1 MFSHRIIL
9 SGLAAGLLA
18 AVSPAALA
26 APRAKAT
33 AASERP
39 VRPRAPLTIL
49 VSLDQQR
56 LTLYEGLMPIDETTV
71 SSGVVG
77 HETPTG
83 VFSILQK
90 NRDHKSNIYSDAP
103 MPFMQRLTWSG
114 IALHEGRVTGAP
126 ASHGCIRLP
135 KAFAMRLWG
144 MTKLNVRVIVTHQE
158 VSLAEI
164 EAPSFFKRLPRY
176 DSNVVI
182 PTAEPAPV
190 VFLPS
195 DVPPSD
201 RRPSDLRQSDP
212 SPVASVSTDANLRQS
227 IAPGEPE
234 PSIVDSETGLAT
246 QAPAPLDLALVAPA
260 KPDAVTSP
268 KDVMIDFDAQE
279 SKPAKPEPVQAAV
292 PVAPRVEVTASLDA
306 GAFDLMLPKD
316 FRDKRPPTFDR
327 KAGPLSVFISK
338 KDGKLYVRQD
348 FKPVFETTITID
360 DPERPIGTHVMTAVE
375 GSGDNMRWSSSTV
388 PSAISVQRERDI
400 AARKQRQAAGP
411 STPVRVAA
419 NGPISW
425 WNMSGA
431 SEALRRVH
439 VPDEIG
445 DAIAQALT
453 PGASLIISDLGASIE
468 TGKGTDFILL
478 AK

>member
-9 SGLAAGLLA
+9 TGLTAGFLA
-18 AVSPAALA
+18 AVSPVALATA
-26 APRAKAT
+26 APRVKAT
-33 AASERP
+33 PASERP
-39 VRPRAPLTIL
+39 LRPKAPLTIL

-56 LTLYEGLMPIDETTV
+56 LTLYEGLVPIAETTV
-71 SSGVVG
+71 SSGVIG

-103 MPFMQRLTWSG
+103 MPYMQRITWSG

-135 KAFAMRLWG
+135 KAFAMQLWR
-144 MTKLNVRVIVTHQE
+144 MTKLNVRVIVTHQD

-164 EAPSFFKRLPRY
+164 EAPSFFKLLPRA
-176 DSNVVI
+176 DTNVVI
-182 PTAEPAPV
+182 ATDAPAPV
-190 VFLPS
+190 VFLQGDAPRS
-195 DVPPSD
+195 DI
-201 RRPSDLRQSDP
+201 
-212 SPVASVSTDANLRQS
+212 SPVASVRATDNLRPS
-227 IAPGEPE
+227 MMPTEPAHE
-234 PSIVDSETGLAT
+234 EAVVDGDTGLAT
-246 QAPAPLDLALVAPA
+246 QEAAPLDLALAAPA
-260 KPDAVTSP
+260 PTSP
-268 KDVMIDFDAQE
+268 KDVVIDLYPEEAA
-279 SKPAKPEPVQAAV
+279 KPAQGKPVQAQAAPQV
-292 PVAPRVEVTASLDA
+292 PTAPQMQVTASLDA
-306 GAFDLMLPKD
+306 GSFDLMLPKD

-348 FKPVFETTITID
+348 FKQVFETAVTFD
-360 DPERPIGTHVMTAVE
+360 DQEQAIGTHVLTAVE
-375 GSGDNMRWSSSTV
+375 GTTEGMRWASTTV
-388 PSAISVQRERDI
+388 PSAISVQRDRDI
-400 AARKQRQAAGP
+400 AARKQRQAAGA

-419 NGPISW
+419 NGPLTW
-425 WNMSGA
+425 WHMSGP

-439 VPDEIG
+439 VPEEIG
-445 DAIAQALT
+445 DAIAKALT
-453 PGASLIISDLGASIE
+453 PGSSLIISDLGASIE

>member
-9 SGLAAGLLA
+9 TGLTAGLLA

-33 AASERP
+33 SASERP

-56 LTLYEGLMPIDETTV
+56 LTLYEGLTPIAETTI
-71 SSGVVG
+71 SSGVAG

-83 VFSILQK
+83 IFSILQK

-103 MPFMQRLTWSG
+103 MPFMQRITWSG

-135 KAFAMRLWG
+135 RAFAMQLWG
-144 MTKLNVRVIVTHQE
+144 LTRLNARVIVTHQE
-158 VSLAEI
+158 LSLAEI
-164 EAPSFFKRLPRY
+164 EAPSFFKALPRA
-176 DSNVVI
+176 DSNFVI
-182 PTAEPAPV
+182 PTAEAAPV
-190 VFLPS
+190 MFLPGELPKGDLPKS
-195 DVPPSD
+195 DTQKSD
-201 RRPSDLRQSDP
+201 MLA
-212 SPVASVSTDANLRQS
+212 VASVPASDDLRRSPNETVHDAVVDTD
-227 IAPGEPE
+227 
-234 PSIVDSETGLAT
+234 TGLTT
-246 QAPAPLDLALVAPA
+246 QEAAPLDLALAPKQSA
-260 KPDAVTSP
+260 SSR
-268 KDVMIDFDAQE
+268 DVMIDLYPE
-279 SKPAKPEPVQAAV
+279 ETKPAKPEPVRAE
-292 PVAPRVEVTASLDA
+292 APRTPSVQVTASLDA

-348 FKPVFETTITID
+348 FKPVFETAVTFD
-360 DPERPIGTHVMTAVE
+360 DAERPVGTHVMTAVE
-375 GSGDNMRWSSSTV
+375 GSGDTMRWSSTTV
-388 PSAISVQRERDI
+388 PSAISVQRDRDI
-400 AARKQRQAAGP
+400 AARKQRQAAGA

-419 NGPISW
+419 NGPLSW
-425 WNMSGA
+425 WHMSGA

-439 VPDEIG
+439 VPEDIG

-453 PGASLIISDLGASIE
+453 PGSSLIISDLGASIE

>member
-56 LTLYEGLMPIDETTV
+56 LTLYEGLMPIGETTV

-144 MTKLNVRVIVTHQE
+144 MTRLNVRVIVTHQE

-164 EAPSFFKRLPRY
+164 EAPSFFKLLPRY

-195 DVPPSD
+195 DVP
-201 RRPSDLRQSDP
+201 QSDP
-212 SPVASVSTDANLRQS
+212 SPVASVSAEANLRQS
-227 IAPGEPE
+227 IAPSEPE
-234 PSIVDSETGLAT
+234 QSVVDTETGLAT
-246 QAPAPLDLALVAPA
+246 QAAAPLDLALVAPA
-260 KPDAVTSP
+260 KPDAATSP

-279 SKPAKPEPVQAAV
+279 AKPAKPEPVQAA
-292 PVAPRVEVTASLDA
+292 APRIDVTASLDA

-327 KAGPLSVFISK
+327 KFGPLSVFISK

-348 FKPVFETTITID
+348 FKPVFETAITID

-375 GSGDNMRWSSSTV
+375 GAGDNMRWSSSTV

-439 VPDEIG
+439 VPEEIG
-445 DAIAQALT
+445 DAIAQALG